1 MRTKNNI
8 DKKISY
14 SNIEIAKDNK
24 PNNVINFPVKPGT
37 PLSQWWQKIADNSG
51 LLSQANK
58 YAIQMFG
65 KPLAELTLVEQEM
78 LKQILVTP
86 EEN

>member
-14 SNIEIAKDNK
+14 SNIEIAKENK

-65 KPLAELTLVEQEM
+65 KPLSELSLEEYET
-78 LKQILVTP
+78 LKQILTTS
-86 EEN
+86 EE

>member
-1 MRTKNNI
+1 MSGGK
-8 DKKISY
+8 
-14 SNIEIAKDNK
+14 
-24 PNNVINFPVKPGT
+24 
-37 PLSQWWQKIADNSG
+37 KIADNSG

-65 KPLAELTLVEQEM
+65 KPLAELTLDEQEM

>member
-14 SNIEIAKDNK
+14 SNIEIAKENK

-37 PLSQWWQKIADNSG
+37 PLSQWWEKITSNAG
-51 LLSQANK
+51 LLSDANK

-65 KPLAELTLVEQEM
+65 KPLSELSLEEYET
-78 LKQILVTP
+78 LKQILTTS
-86 EEN
+86 EE

>member
-14 SNIEIAKDNK
+14 SNIEISKENK

-37 PLSQWWQKIADNSG
+37 PLSQWWEKIASNAG
-51 LLSQANK
+51 LLSDANK

-65 KPLAELTLVEQEM
+65 KPLSELSLEEYET
-78 LKQILVTP
+78 LKQILTTS
-86 EEN
+86 EE

>member
-14 SNIEIAKDNK
+14 SNIEIAKENK

-37 PLSQWWQKIADNSG
+37 PLSQWWEKIASNAG
-51 LLSQANK
+51 LLSDANK

-65 KPLAELTLVEQEM
+65 KPLSELSLEEYET
-78 LKQILVTP
+78 LKQILTTS
-86 EEN
+86 EE